1 MLIRKVQKILFLLT
15 HPVWDVTYAHG
26 SLNGTTANF
35 YSHIPCGMWPFLKFN
50 LSQYSYFYSH
60 IPCGMWQNCEGYAD
74 VTADFYSHIPCGM
87 WQWNES
93 VWHRRQWF
101 LLTHPVWDVTSLS
114 MLRAS
119 SFSFLLT
126 HPVWDVTWV
135 IPRAFLAIAF
145 LLTHPVWDVTD
156 RWFRAVAGYYI
167 STHTSRV
174 GCDYITEEQAQKIND
189 FYSHIPCGMWHD
201 CPAAI
206 SIIGTFLLTHPVWD
220 VTDLECHQCTV
231 HKISTHTSRV
241 GCDDAHACGNRYPK
255 AHFYSH
261 IPCGMWR
268 RLCRVRNWRVLHF
281 YSHIPCGMWQTAPNR
296 AYRQRIISTHTS
308 RVGCDIAFNLVDEHT
323 VISTHTS
330 RVGCDNL
337 WDTLERRGL
346 ISTHTSRVG
355 CDAVEDWCLRRGA
368 ISTHTSRVGCDGE
381 EWQFRS
387 VSVDFYSHIPC
398 GMWPIPE
405 VSSTVSKAFLLT
417 HPVWDVTSILLCLRS
432 SGTFLLTHPVWDV
445 TANTANNCIVQGI
458 STHTSRVGC
467 DDMPRGFPVLH
478 VIFLLTHPVWDVTA
492 IYSILQPQH
501 PHISRDG
508 LIIHLEL
515 Y

>member
-1 MLIRKVQKILFLLT
+1 
-15 HPVWDVTYAHG
+15 
-26 SLNGTTANF
+26 
-35 YSHIPCGMWPFLKFN
+35 
-50 LSQYSYFYSH
+50 
-60 IPCGMWQNCEGYAD
+60 
-74 VTADFYSHIPCGM
+74 
-87 WQWNES
+87 
-93 VWHRRQWF
+93 
-101 LLTHPVWDVTSLS
+101 
-114 MLRAS
+114 
-119 SFSFLLT
+119 
-126 HPVWDVTWV
+126 
-135 IPRAFLAIAF
+135 
-145 LLTHPVWDVTD
+145 
-156 RWFRAVAGYYI
+156 
-167 STHTSRV
+167 
-174 GCDYITEEQAQKIND
+174 
-189 FYSHIPCGMWHD
+189 
-201 CPAAI
+201 
-206 SIIGTFLLTHPVWD
+206 
-220 VTDLECHQCTV
+220 
-231 HKISTHTSRV
+231 
-241 GCDDAHACGNRYPK
+241 
-255 AHFYSH
+255 
-261 IPCGMWR
+261 
-268 RLCRVRNWRVLHF
+268 
-281 YSHIPCGMWQTAPNR
+281 MWQTAPKR

-467 DDMPRGFPVLH
+467 DESFSKTSYVRISISTHTSRVGCDGTLLDGYAVMPNFYSHIPCGMWLPNLLWLL
-478 VIFLLTHPVWDVTA
+478 FLLHFYSHIPGGMWRLFRSSVRTANMKFYSHIPGVMSLVLFVPANPLRRISTHT
-492 IYSILQPQH
+492 
-501 PHISRDG
+501 SRVGCDRY
-508 LIIHLEL
+508 I
-515 Y
+515 